1 MVNSTYVG
9 DDECHECS
17 FQKKYAGKEAWQTH
31 YYNILCPCHDV
42 SDWSYRLV
50 WFLVNLVNY

>member
-17 FQKKYAGKEAWQTH
+17 FQKKYAGKEA
-31 YYNILCPCHDV
+31 
-42 SDWSYRLV
+42 
-50 WFLVNLVNY
+50 